1 MQPVCRVTI
10 VSFRI
15 SSLGVATVAP
25 PDGATVAAPRQ
36 VGRLL
41 QPAVIWI
48 DSAEKTF
55 VKKVPKTDKTEPKR
69 LKKEL
74 PKLLKALTPADRL
87 LLVGTSETP
96 WEADQ
101 KVINARRSCVVGHWP
116 VGLNVTA
123 TICVQGSFLAVDIA
137 KIHQMDHNMAEIL
150 CCLA

>member
-101 KVINARRSCVVGHWP
+101 KVNARRCGRA
-116 VGLNVTA
+116 L
-123 TICVQGSFLAVDIA
+123 
-137 KIHQMDHNMAEIL
+137 
-150 CCLA
+150 